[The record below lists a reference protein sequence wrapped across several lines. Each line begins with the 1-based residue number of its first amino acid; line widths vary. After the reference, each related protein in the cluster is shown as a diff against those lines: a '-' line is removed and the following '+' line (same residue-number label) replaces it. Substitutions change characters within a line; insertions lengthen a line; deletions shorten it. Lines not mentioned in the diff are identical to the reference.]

1 MEKYPKQEWSKPKH
15 RYLSLSKIKVRKGI
29 LLELF
34 YYSVVSEGKAG
45 KKIVESM
52 QEEDI
57 RKCRMKEK
65 CNTLRNFAWPLK
77 VERTSGKLFKKYSF
91 VLFCFFSVNL
101 R

>member
-15 RYLSLSKIKVRKGI
+15 RYLSLSKIKVSKGI

-34 YYSVVSEGKAG
+34 CYSVVSERNAG

-57 RKCRMKEK
+57 RKCQMKEK
-65 CNTLRNFAWPLK
+65 CNTLRNLAWPLK
-77 VERTSGKLFKKYSF
+77 VERTSGRLFKNADF
-91 VLFCFFSVNL
+91 FFFFC
-101 R
+101 